1 MWHFIDGRGGWL
13 SLAILKPPLNL
24 SKRAPKIILPEK
36 FMPNSKQKGF
46 TKMNEFEETFFMI
59 FDRLILKFSR
69 AWFSQIWRLLGRG
82 IHCIQQWCNMFRIF
96 WIINFYISD
105 IKRGT
110 KVKKTTKL
118 FHSDSHQPRILFLG
132 GCEEDHDLLDSF
144 EVWISAGR
152 PVAPQDTKSHVLVLF
167 TRACNGF
174 TTWVSLI
181 GPQPHL

>member
-69 AWFSQIWRLLGRG
+69 AWFSQIWRSLGRG
-82 IHCIQQWCNMFRIF
+82 MHCIQQWCNMFRIF
-96 WIINFYISD
+96 WIINFYFSD

-110 KVKKTTKL
+110 KVKKPPNYFTVTGTSLVFYSLGDAKKIMISL
-118 FHSDSHQPRILFLG
+118 TLSKFEFQQVGQWPLKIQNPTCLYFSHARVMVSQHG
-132 GCEEDHDLLDSF
+132 
-144 EVWISAGR
+144 SA
-152 PVAPQDTKSHVLVLF
+152 
-167 TRACNGF
+167 
-174 TTWVSLI
+174 
-181 GPQPHL
+181 

>member
-59 FDRLILKFSR
+59 FDGLILKFSR
-69 AWFSQIWRLLGRG
+69 AWFSQIWRFLGRG

-110 KVKKTTKL
+110 KVKKPPNYFIVTVTTLGDAKKIMISL
-118 FHSDSHQPRILFLG
+118 TLSKFEFQQVGQWPLKIQNPTCLYFSHAHVMVSQHG
-132 GCEEDHDLLDSF
+132 
-144 EVWISAGR
+144 SA
-152 PVAPQDTKSHVLVLF
+152 
-167 TRACNGF
+167 
-174 TTWVSLI
+174 
-181 GPQPHL
+181 